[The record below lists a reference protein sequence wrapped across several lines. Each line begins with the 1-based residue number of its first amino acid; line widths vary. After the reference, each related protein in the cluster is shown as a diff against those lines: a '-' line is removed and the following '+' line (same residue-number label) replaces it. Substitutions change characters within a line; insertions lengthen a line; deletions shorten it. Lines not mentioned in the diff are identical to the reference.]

1 MNAPIRS
8 MPELVDAI
16 RARRDELNISHET
29 IDNIAGLQSGYTSKL
44 LGPIQLKGFS
54 HMSLGAVLGALGIGL
69 VVIEDP
75 EAKAKVEG
83 RWQKRKRPQRLAQK
97 IEPSASTF
105 SIQNEVP
112 SEMQITAELQAKLRT
127 KDNMKAWGQMGGK
140 KGSKRRMKTMSARAR
155 QRVAAHAARIRWARA
170 KA

>member
-1 MNAPIRS
+1 MTAPIRS

-16 RARRDELNISHET
+16 RRRRDELNISHET

-75 EAKAKVEG
+75 EATAKVQG
-83 RWQKRKRPQRLAQK
+83 RWQKRKRPQRLLPSITVS
-97 IEPSASTF
+97 IE
-105 SIQNEVP
+105 NEVP
-112 SEMQITAELQAKLRT
+112 ATMQITPELQAQLRDPT
-127 KDNMKAWGQMGGK
+127 FMRSIGLRGNLKRNERLSPW
-140 KGSKRRMKTMSARAR
+140 KRRVLARRA
-155 QRVAAHAARIRWARA
+155 A
-170 KA
+170 KARWDKSPAL

>member
-1 MNAPIRS
+1 MSAPIRS
-8 MPELVDAI
+8 MPELVNAI

-75 EAKAKVEG
+75 EQRAKVEG
-83 RWQKRKRPQRLAQK
+83 RWQKRKRPQRLA
-97 IEPSASTF
+97 PASIAA
-105 SIQNEVP
+105 SMPNEVP
-112 SEMQITAELQAKLRT
+112 AIIQIVPELQRQLVDLEHMKRIAKLGAKQR
-127 KDNMKAWGQMGGK
+127 NRVMKK
-140 KGSKRRMKTMSARAR
+140 RAR
-155 QRVAAHAARIRWARA
+155 QRAASHAARMRWAKRA
-170 KA
+170 ESHA

>member
-1 MNAPIRS
+1 MTAPIRS

-69 VVIEDP
+69 TVVEDK
-75 EAKAKVEG
+75 EARAKVEG
-83 RWQKRKRPQRLAQK
+83 RWEQRKRPQRLVPASIPAS
-97 IEPSASTF
+97 IE
-105 SIQNEVP
+105 NEVP
-112 SEMQITAELQAKLRT
+112 KKLAVTPELKRQLVDLDHMKRIAKLG
-127 KDNMKAWGQMGGK
+127 A
-140 KGSKRRMKTMSARAR
+140 KRRNKIMGKRAR
-155 QRVAAHAARIRWARA
+155 QRAASHAARIRWAKRDLNRHSGVV
-170 KA
+170 

>member
-1 MNAPIRS
+1 MTAPIRS

-44 LGPIQLKGFS
+44 LGPIPLKGFS

-75 EAKAKVEG
+75 EAKAKVQS
-83 RWQKRKRPQRLAQK
+83 RWQKRKRPQRLM
-97 IEPSASTF
+97 PSISV

-112 SEMQITAELQAKLRT
+112 ATIQITPELQAHLRDPMFMRMIGLQGNI
-127 KDNMKAWGQMGGK
+127 KRNQRLSPW
-140 KGSKRRMKTMSARAR
+140 KRRVLARRAANAR
-155 QRVAAHAARIRWARA
+155 WNKPERELA
-170 KA
+170 